1 MTHRPSY
8 GDPRNQD
15 RPIWHPDGV
24 ARHCDVPLCAGRL
37 DQQPFHCSF
46 DFVRVVY
53 VAFRHWSHSVLHPQL
68 VLRRHDRHR
77 GIVGCVGRY
86 RVASCGQ
93 WRRFMSQDADKKG
106 RGLAMGLLESIR
118 RGVEFLMNVVVI
130 GALALWSGH
139 TTTVMRGFA
148 IAYTLV
154 LVPLIFAL
162 LRRVPKNAVAGDT
175 AGKGESANVEALKGL
190 VAVLIK
196 PRMWLA
202 GLAGLC
208 VYWCYVNLIYSSAPY
223 LSLVFKASDA
233 VAGAFGIFNTG
244 LLGIISGLVAGVLAD
259 YLFKSS
265 TRMMGIALLI
275 TAIGTLAVR
284 LLPVGDGMM
293 WPAMILLMVM
303 AFGIFMGKAVLLAP
317 VAELNLPSTSMG
329 LRWRWDHFFGV
340 CLDLLANPLTA
351 GIIEKNIVEMPMWG
365 ITRSL

>member
-1 MTHRPSY
+1 M
-8 GDPRNQD
+8 
-15 RPIWHPDGV
+15 
-24 ARHCDVPLCAGRL
+24 L
-37 DQQPFHCSF
+37 
-46 DFVRVVY
+46 
-53 VAFRHWSHSVLHPQL
+53 FRS
-68 VLRRHDRHR
+68 
-77 GIVGCVGRY
+77 
-86 RVASCGQ
+86 
-93 WRRFMSQDADKKG
+93 
-106 RGLAMGLLESIR
+106 
-118 RGVEFLMNVVVI
+118 
-130 GALALWSGH
+130 
-139 TTTVMRGFA
+139 
-148 IAYTLV
+148 
-154 LVPLIFAL
+154 
-162 LRRVPKNAVAGDT
+162 
-175 AGKGESANVEALKGL
+175 L

-196 PRMWLA
+196 PRVWLA

-317 VAELNLPSTSMG
+317 VAELNLPEHVNGSAMAVGSF
-329 LRWRWDHFFGV
+329 LAYASIFW
-340 CLDLLANPLTA
+340 ANPLTA
-351 GIIEKNIVEMPMWG
+351 GIIEKHRGNAYVGYHQIFM
-365 ITRSL
+365 ITLVVALVGSIDRKSVV